1 MRLRG
6 RGRGRG
12 RRAVPP
18 EQLHAG
24 IAPLAGARAAGAD
37 KAGGRAGAVAAVAA
51 VAAVPGGGGLRQG
64 GERGGRG
71 GGRLAIVLFADN
83 GASITITSTSTS
95 GGGAF
100 GSILGSNCI
109 RERGGVVEHALEK
122 SLQTMGTRSATPAG
136 AASTSR
142 IRRRRL
148 RGVPVGRQVGAVGTH
163 GEEVAEQVAS

>member
-1 MRLRG
+1 MRLR
-6 RGRGRG
+6 RCGRGRG

-37 KAGGRAGAVAAVAA
+37 KAGGRAGAGAAVAA
-51 VAAVPGGGGLRQG
+51 VAAVAGGGGLRQG

-83 GASITITSTSTS
+83 GASITSTSTS

-109 RERGGVVEHALEK
+109 RERRGVVEHALEK
-122 SLQTMGTRSATPAG
+122 SLQTMGTRSAAPAG

-163 GEEVAEQVAS
+163 GEEAAEQVAS